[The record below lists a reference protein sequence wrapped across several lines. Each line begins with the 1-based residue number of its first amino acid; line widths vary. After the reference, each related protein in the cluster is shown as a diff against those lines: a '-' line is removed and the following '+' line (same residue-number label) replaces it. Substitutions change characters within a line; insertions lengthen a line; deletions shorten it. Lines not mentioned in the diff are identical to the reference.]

1 MGRAFWKRGFVR
13 RLTAVTLQDQERFHY
28 SHPSD
33 QLCAYK
39 VEPTL
44 TLKVRPVKLRDS
56 LYLLIPVDIAR
67 LLGVAS
73 SSDFQL
79 SLNENQDSVK
89 LVYEL
94 KKEENQTVDEKRE

>member
-1 MGRAFWKRGFVR
+1 M
-13 RLTAVTLQDQERFHY
+13 
-28 SHPSD
+28 

-39 VEPTL
+39 VEPL
-44 TLKVRPVKLRDS
+44 VPLRVRPVKLRDS

-79 SLNENQDSVK
+79 SLNENQETVK

-94 KKEENQTVDEKRE
+94 KKQEAASGETKKG

>member
-1 MGRAFWKRGFVR
+1 VPLR
-13 RLTAVTLQDQERFHY
+13 
-28 SHPSD
+28 
-33 QLCAYK
+33 
-39 VEPTL
+39 
-44 TLKVRPVKLRDS
+44 VRPVKLRDS

-79 SLNENQDSVK
+79 SLNENQETVK

-94 KKEENQTVDEKRE
+94 KKEEIQTTDDKKG

>member
-1 MGRAFWKRGFVR
+1 MA
-13 RLTAVTLQDQERFHY
+13 
-28 SHPSD
+28 

-39 VEPTL
+39 VDRNVP
-44 TLKVRPVKLRDS
+44 LKVRPVKLRDS

-79 SLNENQDSVK
+79 SLNENQESVK

-94 KKEENQTVDEKRE
+94 KKEEERTSPETKGQSG

>member
-1 MGRAFWKRGFVR
+1 M
-13 RLTAVTLQDQERFHY
+13 
-28 SHPSD
+28 
-33 QLCAYK
+33 
-39 VEPTL
+39 

-73 SSDFQL
+73 SSDFHL

-94 KKEENQTVDEKRE
+94 KKDETSTGDGKKNEIG

>member
-1 MGRAFWKRGFVR
+1 M
-13 RLTAVTLQDQERFHY
+13 
-28 SHPSD
+28 
-33 QLCAYK
+33 
-39 VEPTL
+39 
-44 TLKVRPVKLRDS
+44 KVRPVKLRDS

-94 KKEENQTVDEKRE
+94 RKDETPQDDKKPANS

>member
-1 MGRAFWKRGFVR
+1 M
-13 RLTAVTLQDQERFHY
+13 
-28 SHPSD
+28 P
-33 QLCAYK
+33 
-39 VEPTL
+39 
-44 TLKVRPVKLRDS
+44 LKVRPVKLRDS

-79 SLNENQDSVK
+79 SLNENQDTVK

-94 KKEENQTVDEKRE
+94 RKEESTSNNDKKG

>member
-1 MGRAFWKRGFVR
+1 MPLR
-13 RLTAVTLQDQERFHY
+13 
-28 SHPSD
+28 
-33 QLCAYK
+33 
-39 VEPTL
+39 
-44 TLKVRPVKLRDS
+44 VRPVKLRDS

-79 SLNENQDSVK
+79 SLNENQNTVK

-94 KKEENQTVDEKRE
+94 KKEEAQSADDKKG